1 MAVFVLDK
9 HHKPLMPCSEK
20 RARQLLERR
29 RARVHKIYPFTIRIV
44 DRLVEESIVDGIAV
58 KIDPGSK
65 ETGMAIVR
73 TKGTDVFALSF
84 FNLEY
89 SGQSKLSPCPQG

>member
-44 DRLVEESIVDGIAV
+44 DRLVEESIVEGH
-58 KIDPGSK
+58 S
-65 ETGMAIVR
+65 R
-73 TKGTDVFALSF
+73 
-84 FNLEY
+84 
-89 SGQSKLSPCPQG
+89 QSRS